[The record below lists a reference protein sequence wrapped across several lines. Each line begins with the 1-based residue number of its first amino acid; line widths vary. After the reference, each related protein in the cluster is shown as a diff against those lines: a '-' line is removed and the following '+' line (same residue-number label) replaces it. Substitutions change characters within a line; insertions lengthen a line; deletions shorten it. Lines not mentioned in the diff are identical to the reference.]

1 MNAIEHLDFINELFS
16 EEEGFMT
23 FTDAPVKDEE
33 EVEMRK
39 TQPITYKIHE
49 DKVVKED
56 KVVTP
61 VQKEVIAPVRD
72 FINSKEDAVR
82 TNAIL
87 LRFLEVAKGRS
98 MQGLGTI
105 VKRYLS
111 VRYLPALKTK
121 NYTIHVFQVNAYHQ
135 QQKICFAV
143 IERDG
148 VLLSS
153 RLMSR
158 EEFNAASKYSA
169 LAKKKAFYKKNM
181 FHAYTGK

>member
-1 MNAIEHLDFINELFS
+1 
-16 EEEGFMT
+16 
-23 FTDAPVKDEE
+23 
-33 EVEMRK
+33 MRQ
-39 TQPITYKIHE
+39 TQPITYKIHKG
-49 DKVVKED
+49 KVIKEGN
-56 KVVTP
+56 VGTP

-98 MQGLGTI
+98 MKGLGTI

-111 VRYLPALKTK
+111 VRYLAPLKTK
-121 NYTIHVFQVNAYHQ
+121 SYTIHVFQVNAYY
-135 QQKICFAV
+135 QQKKIRFAV
-143 IERDG
+143 IERGG

-158 EEFNAASKYSA
+158 EEFNNASKYSA

>member
-23 FTDAPVKDEE
+23 FTDAPAKDEE
-33 EVEMRK
+33 EKEMQTK
-39 TQPITYKIHE
+39 QTITHE
-49 DKVVKED
+49 EKVVVKEE
-56 KVVTP
+56 VFTP
-61 VQKEVIAPVRD
+61 VQKEVIAPARD

-98 MQGLGTI
+98 MKGLGTI

-111 VRYLPALKTK
+111 VRYLPTLKTK
-121 NYTIHVFQVNAYHQ
+121 NYTIHVFQVNAYFQ
-135 QQKICFAV
+135 QEKICFAV
-143 IERDG
+143 IERGG

>member
-1 MNAIEHLDFINELFS
+1 
-16 EEEGFMT
+16 
-23 FTDAPVKDEE
+23 
-33 EVEMRK
+33 MRR

-49 DKVVKED
+49 GKVVKED
-56 KVVTP
+56 KVGTP
-61 VQKEVIAPVRD
+61 VQKEVIAEVIAPVRD

-98 MQGLGTI
+98 MKGLGTI

-111 VRYLPALKTK
+111 VRYLPPLKTK
-121 NYTIHVFQVNAYHQ
+121 NYTIHVFQVNAYY
-135 QQKICFAV
+135 QQKKIRFAV
-143 IERDG
+143 IERGG

-158 EEFNAASKYSA
+158 EEFNNASKYSA

>member
-1 MNAIEHLDFINELFS
+1 MNAIEHLDFINELLP

-23 FTDAPVKDEE
+23 FTDTPAKDEE
-33 EVEMRK
+33 EKEMQT
-39 TQPITYKIHE
+39 TQTMTKQE
-49 DKVVKED
+49 EVVVKKE
-56 KVVTP
+56 VFTP

-82 TNAIL
+82 TNAML

-98 MQGLGTI
+98 MKGLGTI

-135 QQKICFAV
+135 QEKICFAV
-143 IERDG
+143 IERGG

-158 EEFNAASKYSA
+158 EEFNNASKYSA

>member
-1 MNAIEHLDFINELFS
+1 MNAIEHLDFINELFP

-23 FTDAPVKDEE
+23 FTDAPAKDKEEKEMQTTQTMTKQE
-33 EVEMRK
+33 EV
-39 TQPITYKIHE
+39 
-49 DKVVKED
+49 VVKKE
-56 KVVTP
+56 VFTP
-61 VQKEVIAPVRD
+61 VQKEVIAPARD

-98 MQGLGTI
+98 MKGLGTI

-111 VRYLPALKTK
+111 VRYLPALQTK
-121 NYTIHVFQVNAYHQ
+121 NYTIHVFQVNAYYQ
-135 QQKICFAV
+135 QEKICFAV